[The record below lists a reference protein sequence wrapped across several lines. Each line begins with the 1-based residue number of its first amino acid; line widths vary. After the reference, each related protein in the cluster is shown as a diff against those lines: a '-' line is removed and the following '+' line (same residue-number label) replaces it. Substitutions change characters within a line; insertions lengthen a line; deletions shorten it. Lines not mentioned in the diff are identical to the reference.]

1 LKVLPKE
8 QLPMFSLKSFSFKS
22 LNTAI
27 ALSSI
32 ALLLSYSATVSAT
45 TLETSKT
52 LKPSVQ
58 LSGKI
63 EQGALVLGKT
73 AVNNQVSFDGKV
85 LPLTKQGNFVFG
97 FSRDD
102 NEKHQLLIVNTKGK
116 RLLKILK
123 PKKRDYKIQR
133 ITGIAKK
140 IMQPNPKAIA
150 HIKKDNQQIKKARA
164 VKSNLTA
171 FAQGFIAPNSGQ
183 ITGVYGSQRYFNG
196 KPKRPHF
203 GLDFAAPKGAPV
215 IAPADGVVT
224 LFVPDMFYSGGT
236 LLIDHGHGINSTF
249 LHLSKSYV
257 KKGDTVK
264 KGQKIA
270 EVGRSGRATGPHL
283 DWRVNWYK
291 VRLDPALVLKV
302 KPILNN

>member
-1 LKVLPKE
+1 V
-8 QLPMFSLKSFSFKS
+8 FSLKS

-27 ALSSI
+27 ALSSM
-32 ALLLSYSATVSAT
+32 ALILTYTAIVSAT
-45 TLETSKT
+45 SLETSKAF
-52 LKPSVQ
+52 KPTVQ
-58 LSGKI
+58 FSGEI

-73 AVNNQVSFDGKV
+73 AINNKIIFDGKN
-85 LPLTKQGNFVFG
+85 LPLTNTGDFVFG

-102 NEKHQLLIVNTKGK
+102 NKTHQLIIINMQGK
-116 RLLKILK
+116 QLVKKLT
-123 PKKRDYKIQR
+123 PKKRNYKIQR

-140 IMQPNPKAIA
+140 IMLPNPKAIA

-164 VKSNLTA
+164 VKSDLTA
-171 FAQGFIAPNSGQ
+171 FAQGFIAPNQGK
-183 ITGVYGSQRYFNG
+183 ITGVYGSQRFFNG

-215 IAPADGVVT
+215 IAPADGIVT

-236 LLIDHGHGINSTF
+236 LLIDHGHGISSSF

-257 KKGDTVK
+257 KKGDIIT

-270 EVGRSGRATGPHL
+270 EIGSSGRATGPHL
-283 DWRVNWYK
+283 DWRINWYT
-291 VRLDPALVLKV
+291 VRLDPALVLNV
-302 KPILNN
+302 KPIE